1 MRFAGWQGMIAADH
15 RGGSGAAAPAPLPR
29 QGGSVFAPLSWKRRI
44 SSRRAAALCSS
55 VLSQQHHKGC
65 VNYDLPLFRGRRNGP
80 GGPRGWC
87 CSQPAVTLQFGTAGP
102 FQGHNGLTRLLCAR
116 IHLLLLSTAN
126 PHSESSQGFGVYLM
140 QQIAFQTE
148 VDGDPASLLTK
159 ASEKLCLAR
168 KTAAK
173 LSFPKQERTCW

>member
-1 MRFAGWQGMIAADH
+1 MQLTTGE
-15 RGGSGAAAPAPLPR
+15 GAALQLLPR
-29 QGGSVFAPLSWKRRI
+29 YRGRGDLCLHPSPGKGERAPGGQLLCAP
-44 SSRRAAALCSS
+44 LCSS